1 MFSEADETAWRW
13 FEYDRLLSWA
23 SVVIDEYS
31 LDPALLEDIRDAVES
46 DDREKAQDAG
56 VRLLEA
62 YLDARDYLD
71 RTDNT

>member
-1 MFSEADETAWRW
+1 MFSEADKTAWRW

-23 SVVIDEYS
+23 SVVIDEYG
-31 LDPALLEDIRDAVES
+31 LDPALLQDIRDAVES
-46 DDREKAQDAG
+46 DDSEKAQGAG

-71 RTDNT
+71 RIDNL